1 MYQKNVL
8 TLKTAM
14 KGMEAMLQEAAKD
27 PSTPFAI
34 AIVDNCGELIC
45 FARQD
50 GCQQF
55 RNEMAIK
62 KAYTA
67 AQFRRSTRKQVEE
80 GFKPEGLDLT
90 MFGLGDRYTT
100 IAGGVPILKPGEE
113 GKKVGQWRD
122 ACGAIGTSGARQDGD
137 ERIAMLG
144 LKFIQDILWPKE

>member
-8 TLKTAM
+8 TLATAM
-14 KGMEAMLQEAAKD
+14 KGMDAMLQEAAKD
-27 PSTPFAI
+27 PSRPFAV
-34 AIVDNCGELIC
+34 AIVDNCGEVIC

-67 AQFRRSTRKQVEE
+67 AQFRRSTRKQWEE

-90 MFGLGDRYTT
+90 MFNLSTNYTT

-113 GKKVGQWRD
+113 GKGVGQWRD
-122 ACGAIGTSGARQDGD
+122 ACGAIGTSGARQDED
-137 ERIAMLG
+137 ERIALVG
-144 LKFIQDILWPKE
+144 LKAIQDILWPRK